1 MRLSKRRAHL
11 RKSGFKKGCVSPKKG
26 QTVAFPTLA
35 DNKFVRLEQKAF
47 DSRVHTSNNV
57 LTFKDTDGTDT
68 TVSPLRPRPNASNVV
83 DEYSGCDDESIHPD
97 LFTNKLMVQAKVQ
110 ALFNSAFKEHRHDKP
125 NCEGDLNFD
134 AAHAIK
140 WGAGWR
146 ERLKCTKCSYV
157 SAYHKLY
164 EEVENKKG
172 PGRRAAKVNI
182 GLQLGLCTTPIS
194 NTGLQRI
201 FNNANIIA
209 PNLTSMQ
216 RLSNKVNEKIQ
227 SVNIRDMREQR
238 VTLVKENAMIGQK
251 NAQTVNVEG
260 DSCYNNPM
268 FNSDSTPFQA
278 GSIATTTFCE
288 NNTKDK
294 KIIGVHIANKLC
306 TIGARLRNK
315 GNDVVCPNHSGHC
328 SANVSESDPIG
339 NEGRWSEIVARNISN
354 EVQVTGYTGDG
365 DSRSHAGVSKAS
377 KHTILHFKDIRHLGN
392 SLKRAVYAA
401 NFSSN
406 MFKGSSNTNLKNRF
420 ALSIKQRCVAEL
432 KMAHKSYNGDINK
445 IKQCMPKVA
454 DAIVACFGGYCGEPC
469 KASSLVCCGNYRQAK
484 NYMPMNVK
492 LRMTEG
498 DKVLL
503 LKCMDIMLSPTALDK
518 TKLLTST
525 QKCEAVNRSYQTVNP
540 KMITNPRNFAGR
552 IHGQVHKLN
561 NGYAVS
567 VLIKTK
573 SLGANLTKGSSVI
586 RQIRTTDAISKKPN
600 KDVIQRRK
608 ITRYAARQ
616 RRYHLHERLHY
627 NKGLTDTV
635 HVMEGFGQLRDNNY
649 V

>member
-1 MRLSKRRAHL
+1 
-11 RKSGFKKGCVSPKKG
+11 
-26 QTVAFPTLA
+26 
-35 DNKFVRLEQKAF
+35 
-47 DSRVHTSNNV
+47 
-57 LTFKDTDGTDT
+57 
-68 TVSPLRPRPNASNVV
+68 
-83 DEYSGCDDESIHPD
+83 
-97 LFTNKLMVQAKVQ
+97 
-110 ALFNSAFKEHRHDKP
+110 
-125 NCEGDLNFD
+125 
-134 AAHAIK
+134 
-140 WGAGWR
+140 
-146 ERLKCTKCSYV
+146 
-157 SAYHKLY
+157 
-164 EEVENKKG
+164 
-172 PGRRAAKVNI
+172 
-182 GLQLGLCTTPIS
+182 
-194 NTGLQRI
+194 
-201 FNNANIIA
+201 
-209 PNLTSMQ
+209 MQ

-238 VTLVKENAMIGQK
+238 VTLVKENAIIGQK
-251 NAQTVNVEG
+251 NAKTVNVEG

-635 HVMEGFGQLRDNNY
+635 HGMEGFGQLRDHNY

>member
-1 MRLSKRRAHL
+1 
-11 RKSGFKKGCVSPKKG
+11 
-26 QTVAFPTLA
+26 
-35 DNKFVRLEQKAF
+35 
-47 DSRVHTSNNV
+47 
-57 LTFKDTDGTDT
+57 
-68 TVSPLRPRPNASNVV
+68 
-83 DEYSGCDDESIHPD
+83 
-97 LFTNKLMVQAKVQ
+97 
-110 ALFNSAFKEHRHDKP
+110 
-125 NCEGDLNFD
+125 
-134 AAHAIK
+134 
-140 WGAGWR
+140 
-146 ERLKCTKCSYV
+146 
-157 SAYHKLY
+157 
-164 EEVENKKG
+164 
-172 PGRRAAKVNI
+172 
-182 GLQLGLCTTPIS
+182 
-194 NTGLQRI
+194 
-201 FNNANIIA
+201 
-209 PNLTSMQ
+209 
-216 RLSNKVNEKIQ
+216 
-227 SVNIRDMREQR
+227 
-238 VTLVKENAMIGQK
+238 
-251 NAQTVNVEG
+251 
-260 DSCYNNPM
+260 
-268 FNSDSTPFQA
+268 
-278 GSIATTTFCE
+278 
-288 NNTKDK
+288 
-294 KIIGVHIANKLC
+294 
-306 TIGARLRNK
+306 
-315 GNDVVCPNHSGHC
+315 
-328 SANVSESDPIG
+328 
-339 NEGRWSEIVARNISN
+339 
-354 EVQVTGYTGDG
+354 
-365 DSRSHAGVSKAS
+365 
-377 KHTILHFKDIRHLGN
+377 
-392 SLKRAVYAA
+392 
-401 NFSSN
+401 
-406 MFKGSSNTNLKNRF
+406 
-420 ALSIKQRCVAEL
+420 
-432 KMAHKSYNGDINK
+432 MAHKFYNGDLNK
-445 IKQCMPKVA
+445 IKQSMPKVA

-635 HVMEGFGQLRDNNY
+635 HGMEGFGQLRDHNY